1 MSKYSLVYKQS
12 VVSAYVSGTGSA
24 KTVAFLFGVDHS
36 TVRKWVAAFAAHG
49 VNGLEKKFS
58 HYDAAFKLSVL
69 QRMCDDGLSY
79 RQTAA
84 IFNIRNKGSIVG
96 WMKHYESG
104 GLEALTPRRK
114 GRPRRMSKPPA
125 ADDMQVSASKVSA
138 SKVSASEAPAS
149 DATKSRE
156 ELLSELA
163 YLRMENAYLKKL
175 EALTQEQALIEK
187 RKPFKR

>member
-1 MSKYSLVYKQS
+1 MSKYSLEYKQS

-49 VNGLEKKFS
+49 VSGLEKKFS

-69 QRMCDDGLSY
+69 QRMWDDGLSY
-79 RQTAA
+79 RQAAA

-96 WMKHYESG
+96 WVKHYESG

-125 ADDMQVSASKVSA
+125 VDDLQ
-138 SKVSASEAPAS
+138 VSASEAPAS

>member
-1 MSKYSLVYKQS
+1 MSKYSLEYKQS

-24 KTVAFLFGVDHS
+24 KTVSSRFSVDHS
-36 TVRKWVAAFAAHG
+36 TVRKWVAAFSAHG
-49 VNGLEKKFS
+49 VSGLEKKFS
-58 HYDAAFKLSVL
+58 HYDAVFKLSVL
-69 QRMCDDGLSY
+69 QRMWEDGLSY
-79 RQTAA
+79 RQAAA
-84 IFNIRNKGSIVG
+84 IFNIRDKGSIVG
-96 WMKHYESG
+96 WVKHYERG

-125 ADDMQVSASKVSA
+125 AGDLQVPASQVPA
-138 SKVSASEAPAS
+138 SQVPAS

-156 ELLSELA
+156 ALLSELA

-175 EALTQEQALIEK
+175 EALTQEQALIKK